1 MRVCVYGASSTRIEQ
16 IYIDEGEKLGEGIA
30 ARRWGLVFGAG
41 ANGLM
46 GAAARG
52 ATRGE
57 GKIIGVVPTFFQ
69 NVDGELYD
77 KCTDLVYTE
86 TMRRRKQ
93 TMEELADAFI
103 IAPGG
108 VGTMDEFFEI
118 LTLRHLKQ
126 HKKPIA
132 ILNTNGFYDD
142 LIDLLK
148 EMVETKFLIGS
159 TLDCLLVSSDPEEV
173 LDMIQ
178 KEIEENEEQEK
189 EEQEKEKTEEND
201 PE

>member
-1 MRVCVYGASSTRIEQ
+1 MRVCVYGASSTRIDQ
-16 IYIDEGEKLGEGIA
+16 VYIDEGEKLGLGIA
-30 ARRWGLVFGAG
+30 ERGWGLVFGAG
-41 ANGLM
+41 KNGLM

-52 ATRGE
+52 ATEGG

-77 KCTDLVYTE
+77 KCTGLVYTE

-103 IAPGG
+103 ITPGG

-118 LTLRHLKQ
+118 FTLRHLKQ
-126 HKKPIA
+126 HDKPIA
-132 ILNTNGFYDD
+132 ILNTERFYDD
-142 LIDLLK
+142 LLALLK
-148 EMVETKFLIGS
+148 EMVETRFLIGS

-173 LDMIQ
+173 LNMIQ
-178 KEIEENEEQEK
+178 KEIEEKEKQEK
-189 EEQEKEKTEEND
+189 EETEEND

>member
-1 MRVCVYGASSTRIEQ
+1 MRVCVYGASSTKIDKVYIE
-16 IYIDEGEKLGEGIA
+16 EGEKLGMGIA
-30 ARRWGLVFGAG
+30 ARGWSLVFGAG

-52 ATRGE
+52 VSRGD

-118 LTLRHLKQ
+118 FTLRHLKQ
-126 HKKPIA
+126 HEKPVA
-132 ILNTNGFYDD
+132 ILNTAGFYDD
-142 LIDLLK
+142 LLALLK
-148 EMVETKFLIGS
+148 EMVDTKFLVGS
-159 TLDCLLVSSDPEEV
+159 TLDCLLVSDDPEE
-173 LDMIQ
+173 LLEMIC
-178 KEIEENEEQEK
+178 KEIDEK
-189 EEQEKEKTEEND
+189 EAENGKNR
-201 PE
+201 E

>member
-1 MRVCVYGASSTRIEQ
+1 MRVCVYGASSTKIDR
-16 IYIDEGEKLGEGIA
+16 IYIDEGEKLGIGIA
-30 ARRWGLVFGAG
+30 ARGWSLVFGAG

-52 ATRGE
+52 ASRGD

-118 LTLRHLKQ
+118 FTLRHLKQ
-126 HKKPIA
+126 HDKPVA
-132 ILNTNGFYDD
+132 ILNTAGFYDD
-142 LIDLLK
+142 LLALLR
-148 EMVETKFLIGS
+148 EMVDTKFLIGS
-159 TLDCLLVSSDPEEV
+159 TLDCLLVSDDPEE
-173 LDMIQ
+173 LLEMIR
-178 KEIEENEEQEK
+178 KEIEDKEAENG
-189 EEQEKEKTEEND
+189 TD
-201 PE
+201 GA

>member
-1 MRVCVYGASSTRIEQ
+1 MRVCVYGASSTKIDR
-16 IYIDEGEKLGEGIA
+16 IYIDEGEKLGMGIA
-30 ARRWGLVFGAG
+30 ARGWSLVFGAG

-52 ATRGE
+52 ASRGD

-118 LTLRHLKQ
+118 FTLRHLKQ
-126 HKKPIA
+126 HDKPVA
-132 ILNTNGFYDD
+132 ILNTAGFYDD
-142 LIDLLK
+142 LLALLR
-148 EMVETKFLIGS
+148 EMVDTKFLIGS
-159 TLDCLLVSSDPEEV
+159 TLDCLLVSDDPEE
-173 LDMIQ
+173 LLEMIR
-178 KEIEENEEQEK
+178 KEIEDKEAENGKDGE
-189 EEQEKEKTEEND
+189 
-201 PE
+201 

>member
-1 MRVCVYGASSTRIEQ
+1 MRVCVYGASSTRIDQ
-16 IYIDEGEKLGEGIA
+16 VYIDEGEKLGLGIA
-30 ARRWGLVFGAG
+30 ERGWGLVFGAG
-41 ANGLM
+41 KNGLM

-52 ATRGE
+52 ATEGG

-103 IAPGG
+103 ITPGG

-118 LTLRHLKQ
+118 FTLRHLKQ
-126 HKKPIA
+126 HDKPIA
-132 ILNTNGFYDD
+132 ILNTEGFYDD
-142 LIDLLK
+142 LLALLK
-148 EMVETKFLIGS
+148 EMVETRFLIGS

-173 LDMIQ
+173 LNMIQ
-178 KEIEENEEQEK
+178 KEIEEKEKQEK
-189 EEQEKEKTEEND
+189 EETEEND
-201 PE
+201 SE

>member
-1 MRVCVYGASSTRIEQ
+1 MRVCVYGASSTKIDPVYIE
-16 IYIDEGEKLGEGIA
+16 EGEKLGMGIA
-30 ARRWGLVFGAG
+30 ARGWGLVFGAG

-52 ATRGE
+52 ATRG
-57 GKIIGVVPTFFQ
+57 GGNIIGVVPTFFQ

-86 TMRRRKQ
+86 TMRRRKM
-93 TMEELADAFI
+93 TMEELADAFV

-118 LTLRHLKQ
+118 FTLRHLKQ
-126 HKKPIA
+126 HEKPIG
-132 ILNTNGFYDD
+132 ILNTEGFYDD
-142 LIDLLK
+142 LLALLR
-148 EMVETKFLIGS
+148 EMVETKFLVGS
-159 TLDCLLVSSDPEEV
+159 TLDCLLVSSDPDRL

-178 KEIEENEEQEK
+178 REVEENQK
-189 EEQEKEKTEEND
+189 EDTDGESRE
-201 PE
+201 